1 MILRAMFKSNNDTKD
16 KQKGDGRGD
25 AVTEVANILE
35 ELASALVMALLIIGF
50 VVQPFII
57 PTGSM
62 AETLK
67 GAHFRLCCPQ
77 CGYRYDRD
85 FRDRDDR
92 VPSQKVFPPTS
103 RCPSCGYY
111 YNPQDP
117 VPVSKGDKILALK
130 FLYQFVEPKRW
141 DVVVF
146 KNPTNPSQNYIKRL
160 IGKPGETVE
169 VIDGDIYIDGRIARK
184 PPKVQQEMRMVVY
197 DADFVPVRP
206 NEPRFNDHEWRQ
218 PLINYGDSNWQQ
230 ADNGNSRFVL
240 STRSGKEHR
249 LIYDTSIGNNF
260 RATYAYDQIE
270 EYDLLPRCSDLMVC
284 FSVRFR
290 SDSVGRLV
298 GAGLRKYQRYYKA
311 RVDDRGRMTIARA
324 DGGSERILAEKT
336 VDLPG
341 PGEPVEVAFANVDH
355 LLRFTFGAD
364 EVSFDLG
371 TSPDDAGPYR
381 TEAEPEVE
389 IIGSGE
395 LEVSHVAVYRD
406 TYYLSRQVR
415 GNSARLGH
423 ATEGNAL
430 KLQEDEF
437 FVLGD
442 NSPASADGRWW
453 DKPGT
458 GNNGKTY
465 RAGVVPRDYLVGK
478 AFVVFWPS
486 GYRPFEKFPF
496 RIVPNMREIRLI
508 YSGSNKNP

>member
-1 MILRAMFKSNNDTKD
+1 
-16 KQKGDGRGD
+16 
-25 AVTEVANILE
+25 
-35 ELASALVMALLIIGF
+35 VMALLVIGF

-67 GAHFRLCCPQ
+67 GAHFRFCCPQ

-85 FRDRDDR
+85 FQDRSNT
-92 VPSQKVFPPTS
+92 VPRQKVFAPTS

-111 YNPQDP
+111 YDPQEP
-117 VPVSKGDKILALK
+117 VLVSKGDKILAIK
-130 FLYQFVEPKRW
+130 FLYQFAEPKRW

-146 KNPTNPSQNYIKRL
+146 KNPINPAENYIKRL
-160 IGKPGETVE
+160 IGRPGEKVE
-169 VIDGDIYIDGRIARK
+169 IIDGDIYIDDRIARK
-184 PPKVQQEMRMVVY
+184 PPKVQEEMWMVVY
-197 DADFVPVRP
+197 DGDFVPVRP
-206 NEPRFNDHEWRQ
+206 NEGRFNEHNWRQ
-218 PLINYGDSNWQQ
+218 PLQNYGDSNWQQ

-249 LIYDTSIGNNF
+249 LIYDSAIGNNF
-260 RATYAYDQIE
+260 RATYAYDEVQ
-270 EYDLLPRCSDLMVC
+270 EYDLLPSCSDLMVR
-284 FSVRFR
+284 FSVRFQ

-311 RVDDRGRMTIARA
+311 RVDERGRMTIARA
-324 DGGSERILAEKT
+324 DGDREQILAEGT
-336 VDLPG
+336 VDLPPAG
-341 PGEPVEVAFANVDH
+341 ALVPVTFANVDH
-355 LLRFTFGAD
+355 LLKFTFGA
-364 EVSFDLG
+364 EELSCDLG
-371 TSPDDAGPYR
+371 ASPDDAGPYR

-389 IIGSGE
+389 ITGCGE
-395 LEVSHVAVYRD
+395 LEVSHIAIFRD
-406 TYYLSRQVR
+406 TYYLSKAYRQ
-415 GNSARLGH
+415 GFQSGH
-423 ATEGNAL
+423 ATQGNPL
-430 KLQEDEF
+430 QLQEDEF

-453 DKPGT
+453 AKPGT

-486 GYRPFEKFPF
+486 GFRPFEKFPF

-508 YSGSNKNP
+508 YGGSGKNP